1 MKTMR
6 FGIAVP
12 VIVAACLVVVALM
25 AQDLAMRER
34 LFQQADEQFDAAR
47 VAKVDVLA
55 PKGYAEAMSDYKRA
69 ETKFLRGED
78 VEGIRRGVA
87 RARAELRRATEAAE
101 IASITLSAPLK
112 ARTDAES
119 ANAAKYSPEL
129 WTTAE
134 KIYLGRW
141 PPRIG

>member
-12 VIVAACLVVVALM
+12 VIVAASLVVVASM

-78 VEGIRRGVA
+78 VEGIRRGRCRKGQG
-87 RARAELRRATEAAE
+87 RAKTCHR
-101 IASITLSAPLK
+101 S
-112 ARTDAES
+112 
-119 ANAAKYSPEL
+119 
-129 WTTAE
+129 
-134 KIYLGRW
+134 GRDCQYHA
-141 PPRIG
+141 